1 VSPPFRKA
9 APERI
14 FHPMNTASL
23 HLIALALYALA
34 AALLGVSMARSH
46 RRLPAVAASVLG
58 AAILVHA
65 AELAVFT
72 REFGELPLVGL
83 GPSLSVFALLIAA
96 GSLGLATLGRTGPV
110 GLVLVPVAAAVAA
123 VAEITGV
130 QPSRQV
136 LAFQGP
142 WFVFHVVLAFLG
154 YAGMTVA
161 FAAGLM
167 YLLQFREL
175 KSKRF
180 GAVFRFF
187 PPLDTLDR
195 IGRGGLIA
203 GISFLTLA
211 LLVGWAWT
219 ERFGH
224 PMSPG
229 NPKVV
234 WGILSWLVFAAALAA
249 RAGGGRPARRAALAS
264 VVGFAVV
271 VAGYL
276 VLRVGERAGGAFL

>member
-1 VSPPFRKA
+1 
-9 APERI
+9 
-14 FHPMNTASL
+14 MTTATL
-23 HLIALALYALA
+23 HLVSLSLYALS
-34 AALLGVSMARSH
+34 AALLGVSMARSD
-46 RRLPAVAASVLG
+46 RRLPGIAATVLA
-58 AAILVHA
+58 AAIVAHL
-65 AELAVFT
+65 AELVVYA
-72 REFGELPLVGL
+72 REFHELPLVGL

-96 GSLGLATLGRTGPV
+96 GSLGLATVGRTGPV

-123 VAEITGV
+123 IAEIVGV
-130 QPSRQV
+130 RPSRQV
-136 LAFQGP
+136 MDFQGP
-142 WFVFHVVLAFLG
+142 WFVFHVVLAFVG
-154 YAGMTVA
+154 YAGLTVA

-167 YLLQFREL
+167 YLIQFREL

-180 GAVFRFF
+180 GAIFRFF

-203 GISFLTLA
+203 GMSFLTLA

-234 WGILSWLVFAAALAA
+234 WGILSWLVFAAALAS

-271 VAGYL
+271 IFGYV
-276 VLRVGERAGGAFL
+276 VLRMAESGGGAFL

>member
-1 VSPPFRKA
+1 
-9 APERI
+9 
-14 FHPMNTASL
+14 MTTATL
-23 HLIALALYALA
+23 HLVSLALYALS
-34 AALLGVSMARSH
+34 AALLGVSMARSD
-46 RRLPAVAASVLG
+46 RRLPGIAATVLA
-58 AAILVHA
+58 AAIMAHL
-65 AELAVFT
+65 AELVAYT
-72 REFGELPLVGL
+72 HEFHELPLVGL

-123 VAEITGV
+123 IAEIVGV
-130 QPSRQV
+130 RPSRQV
-136 LAFQGP
+136 MDFQGP
-142 WFVFHVVLAFLG
+142 WFVFHVVLAFVG
-154 YAGMTVA
+154 YAGLTVA

-203 GISFLTLA
+203 GMSFLTLA

-219 ERFGH
+219 ERFGR

-249 RAGGGRPARRAALAS
+249 RAGGGRPARRAAMAS

-271 VAGYL
+271 IFGYV
-276 VLRVGERAGGAFL
+276 VLRIAESGGGAFL

>member
-1 VSPPFRKA
+1 
-9 APERI
+9 
-14 FHPMNTASL
+14 MNTASL
-23 HLIALALYALA
+23 HLIALALYALS

-46 RRLPAVAASVLG
+46 RSLPAVAATVLG
-58 AAILVHA
+58 AAILVHL
-65 AELAVFT
+65 AELFAYA
-72 REFGELPLVGL
+72 REFHELPLVGL
-83 GPSLSVFALLIAA
+83 GPSLSVFALLIAV

-123 VAEITGV
+123 VAEIVGL

-136 LAFQGP
+136 MDFQGP

-154 YAGMTVA
+154 YAGLTVA

-167 YLLQFREL
+167 YLIQFREL

-180 GAVFRFF
+180 GAIFRFF
-187 PPLDTLDR
+187 PPLETLDR

-203 GISFLTLA
+203 GMSFLTLA

-219 ERFGH
+219 ERFGR

-229 NPKVV
+229 NPKVI

-249 RAGGGRPARRAALAS
+249 RAGGQRPARRAAVAS

-271 VAGYL
+271 VAGYV
-276 VLRVGERAGGAFL
+276 VLRIGEAAGGAFL

>member
-1 VSPPFRKA
+1 
-9 APERI
+9 
-14 FHPMNTASL
+14 MTTATL
-23 HLIALALYALA
+23 HLASLALYALS
-34 AALLGVSMARSH
+34 AALLGVSMARGD
-46 RRLPAVAASVLG
+46 RRLPGIAATVLA
-58 AAILVHA
+58 AAIAAHL
-65 AELAVFT
+65 AELAAYT
-72 REFGELPLVGL
+72 REFHELPLVGL

-123 VAEITGV
+123 IAEIVGV
-130 QPSRQV
+130 RPSRQV
-136 LAFQGP
+136 MDFQGP
-142 WFVFHVVLAFLG
+142 WFVFHVVLAFVG
-154 YAGMTVA
+154 YAGLTVA

-203 GISFLTLA
+203 GMSFLTLA

-219 ERFGH
+219 ERFGR

-249 RAGGGRPARRAALAS
+249 RAGGGRPARRAAMAS

-271 VAGYL
+271 IFGYV
-276 VLRVGERAGGAFL
+276 VLRIAESGGGAFL

>member
-1 VSPPFRKA
+1 
-9 APERI
+9 
-14 FHPMNTASL
+14 MTTADL
-23 HLIALALYALA
+23 HLVALALYALS

-46 RRLPAVAASVLG
+46 RRLPAVAATVLG
-58 AAILVHA
+58 LAILVHL
-65 AELAVFT
+65 AELVVF
-72 REFGELPLVGL
+72 RRQFGELPLVGL

-110 GLVLVPVAAAVAA
+110 GLVLVPVAAAIAA
-123 VAEITGV
+123 VAEVVGV

-136 LAFQGP
+136 MEFQGP

-154 YAGMTVA
+154 YAGLTIA

-167 YLLQFREL
+167 YLVQFREL

-195 IGRGGLIA
+195 IGRGALIA
-203 GISFLTLA
+203 GMSFLTLA
-211 LLVGWAWT
+211 LLVGWAWS
-219 ERFGH
+219 ERFGP

-234 WGILSWLVFAAALAA
+234 LGILSWLVFAGALAA

-264 VVGFAVV
+264 VVGFALV
-271 VAGYL
+271 VAGYV
-276 VLRVGERAGGAFL
+276 VLRIGEHAGGAFL